1 MAKPV
6 ITGEEIKRDGTP
18 VVDKIVEVI
27 KFSAEWCKPCGFLA
41 NELKDIE
48 LEIKN
53 VDVDTEEGQ
62 QLSKKYRVRG
72 IPLILFVDEKGEE
85 IHRHAGMISKK
96 ALTDIVDALV
106 YDKVNPE
113 YQELVAQIGSPQE
126 DDNSLFAYTQVIDFS
141 GGDFRPVDSL
151 HYKCDGKKLF
161 TEYGITSS
169 DIQGFVKM
177 LNESPQK
184 TGQFNAY
191 GKYFDNG
198 DGRVRLE
205 AFPEVFAKYCTNGKM
220 SLEAFWDIHGAD

>member
-1 MAKPV
+1 MAKAV
-6 ITGEEIKRDGTP
+6 ITGEQIKRDGTP

-141 GGDFRPVDSL
+141 AGELRPVDSL
-151 HYKCDGKKLF
+151 HYKCDGTTVF
-161 TEYGITSS
+161 TEYGVRSS
-169 DIQGFVKM
+169 NIQDFVKM
-177 LNESPQK
+177 LNESPQEN
-184 TGQFNAY
+184 GQFNAY

-205 AFPEVFAKYCTNGKM
+205 IFPGAFLKACPNGKV
-220 SLEAFWDIHGAD
+220 SLEAFWD

>member
-1 MAKPV
+1 MAKVV
-6 ITGEEIKRDGTP
+6 ITGEELKKDGTP

-62 QLSKKYRVRG
+62 ALSKQYKVRS
-72 IPLILFVDEKGEE
+72 IPLILFVDENGAE
-85 IHRHAGMISKK
+85 IHRHSGMISKK
-96 ALTDIVDALV
+96 ALTDIVDALL

-126 DDNSLFAYTQVIDFS
+126 DNKLFIYTQVLDFGRS
-141 GGDFRPVDSL
+141 PLNSLDFL
-151 HYKCDGKKLF
+151 CDGVKTV
-161 TEYGITSS
+161 TEYGTNQTNIT
-169 DIQGFVKM
+169 DFVGM
-177 LNESPQK
+177 LNSDPK
-184 TGQFNAY
+184 SNGQFTAY
-191 GKYFDNG
+191 GNYFDNG

-205 AFPEVFAKYCTNGKM
+205 AFPEVFAKYCSTGKM
-220 SLEAFWDIHGAD
+220 SLEAFWD

>member
-1 MAKPV
+1 MAKVV
-6 ITGEEIKRDGTP
+6 ITGEELKKDGTP

-62 QLSKKYRVRG
+62 ALSKQYKVRS
-72 IPLILFVDEKGEE
+72 IPLILFVDENGAE
-85 IHRHAGMISKK
+85 IHRHSGMISKK
-96 ALTDIVDALV
+96 ALTDIVDALL

-126 DDNSLFAYTQVIDFS
+126 DNKLFIYTQVLDFGRS
-141 GGDFRPVDSL
+141 PLNSLDFL
-151 HYKCDGKKLF
+151 CDGVKTV
-161 TEYGITSS
+161 TEYGTNQTNIT
-169 DIQGFVKM
+169 DFVGM
-177 LNESPQK
+177 LNSDPQPN
-184 TGQFNAY
+184 GQFTAY
-191 GKYFDNG
+191 GNYFDNG

-205 AFPEVFAKYCTNGKM
+205 AFPEVFAKYCSTGKM
-220 SLEAFWDIHGAD
+220 SLEAFWD